1 MDKEAGLEHTFHRTK
16 IVATVGPACDTYE
29 KLLELVKAGVNVFRL
44 NFSHG
49 SHEDKEKIIEHIR
62 RINEQEPYNICILGD
77 LQGPKLRVGE
87 IENGVIEIK
96 PGDVLTF
103 TNEKLVGTKE
113 RIYVSYPNFHK
124 DVKIGN
130 IIMIDDGKLEVKV
143 SKILKN
149 NDVQVVVILGGPLS
163 SKKGIN
169 LPDTKISLPA
179 LTEKD
184 LVDLEFI
191 IQQKLDWVALSFV
204 RTAKDLVILRNK
216 LTEAKSKTKIIAKIE
231 KPEALQN
238 IRDIIVESDGIMV
251 ARGDLGVEL
260 PIEQVPLIQK
270 QLIRKC
276 LHRAKPVIVAT
287 QMMESMIERTKP
299 NRSEIT
305 DVANAVLE
313 GADAVML
320 SGETATG
327 QHPTLV
333 VETMRKIIMEVERT
347 DYRYNLEEVLQPQP
361 HSPSFLSDAIC
372 YNACNLAKDCNAD
385 ALIGMT
391 QSGYTGF
398 MLSSYRPKAPLYIF
412 TKERSLVNQLSVS
425 WGVRA
430 FYYDEEES
438 LDDIF
443 QDQID
448 ILKES
453 GFIKTGNV
461 AVSTGSTPVAFA
473 STHQCFKNYKTG
485 IRVSEFTSL
494 QVQMFFDSRGVFCL
508 LLFEVEQSGNKNT
521 HTFNHSHHSSFNIQH
536 SSLITDHSFPHRNDY
551 SCNTQPTIL

>member
-29 KLLELVKAGVNVFRL
+29 KLLELVKCGVNVFRL

-49 SHEDKEKIIEHIR
+49 TLEDKTRIIGYIR
-62 RINEQEPYNICILGD
+62 EMNKKEPYNIAILAD

-87 IENGVIEIK
+87 IENGMMEIK
-96 PGDVLTF
+96 AGDVLTF
-103 TNEKLVGTKE
+103 TNEKVLGNKE
-113 RIYVSYPNFHK
+113 RIYVSYPNLHK

-130 IIMIDDGKLEVKV
+130 IILIDDGKLEVKV
-143 SKILKN
+143 IGILKN
-149 NDVQVVVILGGPLS
+149 HDVQVEVVLGGFLS
-163 SKKGIN
+163 SNKGVN

-191 IQQKLDWVALSFV
+191 IEQHLDWVALSFV
-204 RTAKDLVILRNK
+204 RSVKDIIILRNK
-216 LTEAKSKTKIIAKIE
+216 LQEAKTKTKVIAKIE
-231 KPEALQN
+231 KPEALKN
-238 IRDIIVESDGIMV
+238 IRDIIVESDGIMI

-260 PIEQVPLIQK
+260 PVEHVPLIQK
-270 QLIRKC
+270 QIIRKC

-313 GADAVML
+313 GTDAVML

-327 QHPTLV
+327 QHPKLV
-333 VETMRKIIMEVERT
+333 VETMRKIILEVERT
-347 DYRYNLEEVLQPQP
+347 DYNYNLEEILQPQP

-372 YNACNLAKDCNAD
+372 YNACNLAKESHAD

-412 TKERSLVNQLSVS
+412 TKEKSLVNQLSLS

-438 LDDIF
+438 LDAIF
-443 QDQID
+443 NDQLK
-448 ILKES
+448 ILQER
-453 GFIKTGNV
+453 GFLKPGHV
-461 AVSTGSTPVAFA
+461 VVGTGSTPVHLHLP
-473 STHQCFKNYKTG
+473 TNVLKITK
-485 IRVSEFTSL
+485 
-494 QVQMFFDSRGVFCL
+494 
-508 LLFEVEQSGNKNT
+508 VE
-521 HTFNHSHHSSFNIQH
+521 
-536 SSLITDHSFPHRNDY
+536 
-551 SCNTQPTIL
+551 

>member
-1 MDKEAGLEHTFHRTK
+1 MPQKAQKYFHKEMDKKAGLEHTYHRTK

-29 KLLELVKAGVNVFRL
+29 KLLELVQAGVNVFRL

-49 SHEDKEKIIEHIR
+49 THEDKKKIIDHIR
-62 RINEQEPYNICILGD
+62 KLNKTEPYNIAILGD

-87 IENGVIEIK
+87 IINNALPVI
-96 PGDVLTF
+96 PGDILTF
-103 TNEKLVGTKE
+103 TNEKLVGTKD
-113 RIYVSYPNFHK
+113 RIYVSYPDLHN
-124 DVKIGN
+124 DVQPGN

-143 SKILKN
+143 KKILSN
-149 NDVQVVVILGGPLS
+149 NDVQVEVTMRGTIS
-163 SKKGIN
+163 SKKGNN

-184 LVDLEFI
+184 LLDLDFI
-191 IQQKLDWVALSFV
+191 IEQKLDWVALSFV
-204 RTAKDLVILRNK
+204 RKVEDITGLRNILDK
-216 LTEAKSKTKIIAKIE
+216 HKSKTKIIAKIE
-231 KPEALQN
+231 KPEALTN

-287 QMMESMIERTKP
+287 QMMESMIDRIKP

-333 VETMRKIIMEVERT
+333 VQTMLKIIMEVEKT
-347 DYRYNLEEVLQPQP
+347 DYKYNLEEVLQPQP
-361 HSPSFLSDAIC
+361 KSPSFLSDAIC
-372 YNACNLAKDCNAD
+372 YNACNLAKDSNAE
-385 ALIGMT
+385 ALVGMT
-391 QSGYTGF
+391 QSGYTGC
-398 MLSSYRPKAPLYIF
+398 MLSSYRPKAPLFIF
-412 TKERSLVNQLSVS
+412 TKEKTLVNQLSLS

-430 FYYDEEES
+430 FYYDEENS
-438 LDDIF
+438 LDEIF
-443 QDQID
+443 SDQMD
-448 ILKES
+448 ILKER
-453 GFIKTGNV
+453 GFVKPGDIV
-461 AVSTGSTPVAFA
+461 VSTGSTPVHLHLP
-473 STHQCFKNYKTG
+473 TNVLK
-485 IRVSEFTSL
+485 
-494 QVQMFFDSRGVFCL
+494 
-508 LLFEVEQSGNKNT
+508 
-521 HTFNHSHHSSFNIQH
+521 
-536 SSLITDHSFPHRNDY
+536 ITKVD
-551 SCNTQPTIL
+551 